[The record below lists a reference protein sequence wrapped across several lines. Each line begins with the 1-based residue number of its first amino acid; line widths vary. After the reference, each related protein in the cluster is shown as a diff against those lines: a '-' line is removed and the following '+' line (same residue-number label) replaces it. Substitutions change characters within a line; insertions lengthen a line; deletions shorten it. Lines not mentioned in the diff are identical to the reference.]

1 MAQQSMRGMR
11 LGSQSYESEVG
22 VVYSA
27 RAKHSYV
34 CAKSHTT
41 EMVFAIDAEV
51 PNTWSCK
58 QCSGVATLQANGQD
72 VLFDAAEEKTPRS
85 HWEMLLERRTREELE
100 EILEE
105 RLVEV
110 RARRLRAEA
119 AAAAKMSQAS

>member
-1 MAQQSMRGMR
+1 LAQQSMRGMR

-22 VVYSA
+22 VVFSA

-34 CAKSHTT
+34 CPKAHLT
-41 EMVFAIDAEV
+41 EMVFSVDADV
-51 PNTWSCK
+51 PNTWTCK
-58 QCSGVATLQANGQD
+58 QCSASATLQENGAD
-72 VLFDAAEEKTPRS
+72 VIFEAAEEKVARS

-119 AAAAKMSQAS
+119 AAAAKMAAI

>member
-22 VVYSA
+22 VVFSA
-27 RAKHSYV
+27 RNKHKFV
-34 CAKSHTT
+34 CPKKHLT
-41 EMVFAIDAEV
+41 EMVFSADAEV
-51 PNTWSCK
+51 PNTWTCK
-58 QCSGVATLQANGQD
+58 QCSAVAILQADGAD
-72 VLFDAAEEKTPRS
+72 VIFEAAEEKVARS

-110 RARRLRAEA
+110 RERRLRAEE
-119 AAAAKMSQAS
+119 AAAAKQAAI